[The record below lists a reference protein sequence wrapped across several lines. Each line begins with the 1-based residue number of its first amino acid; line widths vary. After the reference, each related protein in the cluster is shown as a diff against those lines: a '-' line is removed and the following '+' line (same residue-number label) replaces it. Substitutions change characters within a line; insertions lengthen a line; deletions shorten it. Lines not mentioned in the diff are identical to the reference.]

1 MKKIQKVKN
10 YIYKWQERLAIGI
23 SIIYIIALMLCI
35 HLVSSCTTY
44 KSTTRMVPEMVT
56 ADPWNYQMNKHLE
69 PSLTQTKIL
78 ETMDDIEDMREYV
91 ESDITEG
98 IIHENYGELY
108 LDNLDELMDK
118 MWDIVYISYIEHES
132 TP

>member
-1 MKKIQKVKN
+1 MKKRKFPYVVLLWFTAVI
-10 YIYKWQERLAIGI
+10 LFA
-23 SIIYIIALMLCI
+23 S
-35 HLVSSCTTY
+35 LVSCNSY

-56 ADPWNYQMNKHLE
+56 ADPWDYQMNKHLE
-69 PSLTQTKIL
+69 PSLTQAKIL

-98 IIHENYGELY
+98 IIHEHYGELY